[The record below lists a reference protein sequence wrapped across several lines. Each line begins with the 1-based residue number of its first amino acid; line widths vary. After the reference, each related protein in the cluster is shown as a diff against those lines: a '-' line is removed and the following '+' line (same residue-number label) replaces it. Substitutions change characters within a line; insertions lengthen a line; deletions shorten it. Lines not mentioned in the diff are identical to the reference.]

1 MIAANPPRCANRGA
15 TGLRRN
21 ASRPSRHGP
30 RRHGPSA
37 GSPTQRAR
45 DDGSNCQ
52 TAIEPRGGKQ
62 KQPRGRSYGAP
73 GSAPGKRIAAVGAGP
88 GGSGSTKRQHC
99 RGCRA
104 GPVSAIRGSTSTGH
118 DLAGTGKRQHHARA
132 AHRVRRPASRP
143 DDRRPGDAAGRSPGF
158 LLRLPRQRPAVAAR
172 VGAGEQ
178 HAGRGIA
185 ADDLDAARAFEIAD
199 RVDRVAAPRQLAPD
213 LLRRSGA
220 PWSARPAPSC
230 G

>member
-1 MIAANPPRCANRGA
+1 MGCRPPA
-15 TGLRRN
+15 LRRGSSLRRGLLSRSHWRADRETRRGPGRCSRRIRRDARTVARR
-21 ASRPSRHGP
+21 ASTGTLPARAAKGRGGMGRARAARP
-30 RRHGPSA
+30 
-37 GSPTQRAR
+37 QRAR

-62 KQPRGRSYGAP
+62 KQPRGRNYGAP
-73 GSAPGKRIAAVGAGP
+73 GFAPGKRIAAVGAGP

-143 DDRRPGDAAGRSPGF
+143 DIAGPVT
-158 LLRLPRQRPAVAAR
+158 PPAD
-172 VGAGEQ
+172 
-178 HAGRGIA
+178 H
-185 ADDLDAARAFEIAD
+185 RA
-199 RVDRVAAPRQLAPD
+199 
-213 LLRRSGA
+213 
-220 PWSARPAPSC
+220 SC
-230 G
+230 